1 MSHHANRVPCG
12 VSHENMAFVLNGL
25 SSEVSL
31 VPHEIIVNAIDDN
44 VPFILCFDGS
54 TTGG

>member
-1 MSHHANRVPCG
+1 VSHHANRVPCG